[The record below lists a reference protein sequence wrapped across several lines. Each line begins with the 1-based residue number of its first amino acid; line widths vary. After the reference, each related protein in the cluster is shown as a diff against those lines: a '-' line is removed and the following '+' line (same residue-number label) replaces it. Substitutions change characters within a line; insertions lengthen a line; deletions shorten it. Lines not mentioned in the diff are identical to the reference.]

1 MKKTAEREVK
11 TRALYPYTNNIPVTT
26 AKLGDE
32 AGLIGAAAL
41 AFDNIN

>member
-1 MKKTAEREVK
+1 MKTAESEVK

-26 AKLGDE
+26 AKLGDD